1 MSTPT
6 RSKSAKLARITIGD
20 EDFKALRLLADNVGG
35 HLADAA
41 EQLVNEL
48 ERAKQVAQ
56 AKVPAGTVRMGDYV
70 SYENAD
76 GTKRRIQL
84 VFPDQADIAE
94 ARVSVLT
101 PVGVALIGLSE
112 GQSFAFTTPRGE
124 TQTVTIIQ
132 VERPDLAA

>member
-1 MSTPT
+1 MTT
-6 RSKSAKLARITIGD
+6 RTKSVKLPRIIIGD

-35 HLADAA
+35 HLAAAA

-56 AKVPAGTVRMGDYV
+56 AKVPAAAVSMGDYV
-70 SYENAD
+70 FFENGD

-94 ARVSVLT
+94 GRISVLT
-101 PVGVALIGLSE
+101 PVGAALIGLSE
-112 GQSFAFTTPRGE
+112 TQSISFVTPKGD
-124 TQTVTIIQ
+124 TQTVTVIR
-132 VERPDLAA
+132 VEKPEA

>member
-1 MSTPT
+1 MTSKT
-6 RSKSAKLARITIGD
+6 RSPKLPRIIIGD

-56 AKVPAGTVRMGDYV
+56 AKLPADVVAMGRYV
-70 SYENAD
+70 FFEQAD

-84 VFPDQADIAE
+84 VWPDQADIAE
-94 ARVSVLT
+94 GRISVLT
-101 PVGVALIGLSE
+101 PVGAALIGLSE
-112 GQSFAFTTPRGE
+112 TQSISFTTPKGD
-124 TQTVTIIQ
+124 TQTVTVLK
-132 VERPDLAA
+132 VEKPET

>member
-1 MSTPT
+1 MTT
-6 RSKSAKLARITIGD
+6 RTKSAKLPRIIIGD

-56 AKVPAGTVRMGDYV
+56 AKVPASAVSMGDYV
-70 SYENAD
+70 FFENAD
-76 GTKRRIQL
+76 NTKRRIQL

-94 ARVSVLT
+94 GRISVLT
-101 PVGVALIGLSE
+101 PVGAALIGLSE
-112 GQSFAFTTPRGE
+112 TQSISFTTPKGD
-124 TQTVTIIQ
+124 TQTVTVIR
-132 VERPDLAA
+132 VEKPEA

>member
-1 MSTPT
+1 MTT
-6 RSKSAKLARITIGD
+6 RTKSAKLPRIIIGD
-20 EDFKALRLLADNVGG
+20 EDFKALRLLADSVGG

-56 AKVPAGTVRMGDYV
+56 AKVPTGAVSMGDYV
-70 SYENAD
+70 FFENAD

-94 ARVSVLT
+94 GRISVLT
-101 PVGVALIGLSE
+101 PVGAALIGLSE
-112 GQSFAFTTPRGE
+112 TQSISFTTPKGE
-124 TQTVTIIQ
+124 TQTVTIIK
-132 VERPDLAA
+132 VEKPEAQ